1 MSSTNKTSH
10 YNLPQFI
17 GSDIPTWL
25 GDFNSAMTAIDSGI
39 NAAATSASGAATT
52 AAQALTDATAAQ
64 KSAAE
69 VAAKIAKIEDVLED
83 CAGSHNSLYR
93 GKSLGNAVTDAQ
105 LAEIYAGTF
114 KDLYI
119 GDYWTIGDVN
129 WRIAGFD
136 YWLHTGDT
144 ECTTHHLVIVP
155 DTILYRAQMNTSNVT
170 TGAYVGSAMYTS
182 NLAQAKTMIKTAF
195 GDHILDHREFLQ
207 NAVSG
212 NYESGGAWYNSTVE
226 LMNERMV
233 YGCDIFHG
241 SAMNNGTSVPPWYS
255 IDKSQLPLF
264 RLDHSRITN
273 RAAWWLRDVV
283 SSARFAL
290 VDTTGAAVCTDA
302 SAAAGVRPAF
312 GICK

>member
-1 MSSTNKTSH
+1 MTDSLLKNYGTTTDK
-10 YNLPQFI
+10 
-17 GSDIPTWL
+17 
-25 GDFNSAMTAIDSGI
+25 SAKALV
-39 NAAATSASGAATT
+39 TT
-52 AAQALTDATAAQ
+52 DAGTKLFQLTDLPNFLDFQTA
-64 KSAAE
+64 
-69 VAAKIAKIEDVLED
+69 
-83 CAGSHNSLYR
+83 GFHNSLYR
-93 GKSLGNAVTDAQ
+93 GKSLGNAVTDEQ
-105 LAEIYAGTF
+105 LAEIEAGTF

-144 ECTTHHLVIVP
+144 ECTKHHLVIVP
-155 DTILYRAQMNTSNVT
+155 DTILYSAQMNTSNVT

-182 NLAQAKTMIKTAF
+182 NLAQAKTTIKTAF
-195 GDHILDHREFLQ
+195 GDHILNHREHLQ

-212 NYESGGAWYNSTVE
+212 NYESGGTWYDSTVE

-241 SAMNNGTSVPPWYS
+241 SAMNNGTSVPNWYG

-264 RLDHSRITN
+264 RLDHSRIIN
-273 RAAWWLRDVV
+273 RADWWLRDVV
-283 SSARFAL
+283 SSASFAY
-290 VDTTGAAVCTDA
+290 VASHGYAYYSGA
-302 SAAAGVRPAF
+302 SASRGVRPAF